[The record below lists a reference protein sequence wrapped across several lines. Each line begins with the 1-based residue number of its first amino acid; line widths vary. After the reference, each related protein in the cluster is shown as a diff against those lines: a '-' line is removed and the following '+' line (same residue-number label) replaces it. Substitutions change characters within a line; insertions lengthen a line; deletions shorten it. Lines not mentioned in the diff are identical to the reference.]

1 MGGGLYLMSNIFIS
15 YKREQRDWVR
25 ELVSLLESYGLTV
38 WWDPKIEV
46 GEEYFKV
53 INKII
58 TDVDCI
64 IVIWSHDSVDSP
76 WVISEA
82 SVGMERNNIIP
93 VLLDEVNP
101 PIPFNILQS
110 ANLVNWNGEKE
121 HEGIN
126 HLLSS
131 IQKYCQLII
140 EEKSVEKEESLNV
153 EEKAYFF
160 TEPPHKDDD
169 TKEWKRVL
177 KEDTKSGYKRYLE
190 EFPEGKHQKKAR
202 KKLKTLAF
210 KKQMIMSAFIIGVLT
225 VLIVVKKVGG

>member
-1 MGGGLYLMSNIFIS
+1 MSNIFIS

-25 ELVSLLESYGLTV
+25 KLVTLLESYGLTV

-58 TDVDCI
+58 ADVDCI
-64 IVIWSHDSVDSP
+64 VVIWSHDSVNSP

-82 SVGMERNNIIP
+82 SVGMERNNMIP
-93 VLLDEVNP
+93 ILLEDVSP

-121 HEGIN
+121 HDGIE
-126 HLLSS
+126 HLLTS
-131 IQKYCQLII
+131 IQKYCTLTT
-140 EEKSVEKEESLNV
+140 EEKKTLEEETFNV

-160 TEPPHKDDD
+160 TTPPKDDD

-177 KEDTKSGYKRYLE
+177 KEDSKSSYKRYLKD
-190 EFPEGKHQKKAR
+190 FPEGKHHKKAR
-202 KKLKTLAF
+202 KKLRTLAF
-210 KKQMIMSAFIIGVLT
+210 KKQMIMSVFIIGALT
-225 VLIVVKKVGG
+225 VLIVIKKVGG

>member
-1 MGGGLYLMSNIFIS
+1 MSNIFIS

-25 ELVSLLESYGLTV
+25 QLVTLLESYGLTV

-64 IVIWSHDSVDSP
+64 VVIWSHDSVDSP
-76 WVISEA
+76 WVIGEA
-82 SVGMERNNIIP
+82 SVGMERNNMIP
-93 VLLDEVNP
+93 ILLDDVSP

-121 HEGIN
+121 HEGIK
-126 HLLSS
+126 HLITS
-131 IQKYCQLII
+131 IQKYCALTI
-140 EEKSVEKEESLNV
+140 EERNAGEEENRYCFS
-153 EEKAYFF
+153 KAS
-160 TEPPHKDDD
+160 ENSD
-169 TKEWKRVL
+169 TKEWKKVL
-177 KEDTKSGYKRYLE
+177 KEDSKSSYKHYLK
-190 EFPEGKHQKKAR
+190 EFSDGKHKTKVK
-202 KKLKTLAF
+202 KKLRTIAF
-210 KKQMIMSAFIIGVLT
+210 KKQMILSTFIIGVLT